1 MFSTARLAADQRLL
15 STDSNQLM
23 KTLAEDIRLVPF
35 FTQIT
40 LLDKNSQVLASYPT
54 ADFVGPQAPIEE
66 ITGIQIA
73 VNHGVPVQT
82 FTIQPSPGQTTAQV
96 SFVAIVTDETQNVK
110 AVLVGRSDLSFNPFT
125 RPIIHSL
132 ESLTQDGGIGMLLD
146 EDNRILIHP
155 DPDRLMTRYDGPT
168 PEQPQLVDDTAPDGT
183 RMLTYFHQAEGR
195 PWSVVLSVP
204 ARQAQQYA
212 INIAAPLLA
221 IVLLISLIGF
231 LILRVGLQVVTASL
245 QNLTHE
251 ADQLAQ
257 GKLDRGC

>member
-1 MFSTARLAADQRLL
+1 MSNAASLAVENIPYFLETGQNLISQLAADPRLL
-15 STDSNQLM
+15 SNDSNQLM
-23 KTLAEDIRLVPF
+23 KTWLEDIRLVPF

-96 SFVAIVTDETQNVK
+96 SFVAIVTDATQNVK

-132 ESLTQDGGIGMLLD
+132 ESSDSGWRYWNAIG
-146 EDNRILIHP
+146 
-155 DPDRLMTRYDGPT
+155 
-168 PEQPQLVDDTAPDGT
+168 
-183 RMLTYFHQAEGR
+183 
-195 PWSVVLSVP
+195 
-204 ARQAQQYA
+204 
-212 INIAAPLLA
+212 
-221 IVLLISLIGF
+221 
-231 LILRVGLQVVTASL
+231 
-245 QNLTHE
+245 
-251 ADQLAQ
+251 
-257 GKLDRGC
+257 